1 MRMVLSISAF
11 VAALVMTSALPMTAQ
26 ADGHSEVYAGS
37 KGYVGEVTPRP
48 AQQYQTNAS
57 TNGSQ
62 PKRVRS
68 AIRYTVPGCPPKF
81 NGMYRGTLY
90 CVDGRPID

>member
-1 MRMVLSISAF
+1 MGIAF
-11 VAALVMTSALPMTAQ
+11 KLRALAGAVALAITMPLAVQ
-26 ADGHSEVYAGS
+26 AEGHSDTYVGA
-37 KGYVGEVTPRP
+37 KGYVGEVNARP
-48 AQQYQTNAS
+48 AKQYRTKDR

-68 AIRYTVPGCPPKF
+68 TVRYTVPGCPPKF

>member
-1 MRMVLSISAF
+1 MILKAQVVS
-11 VAALVMTSALPMTAQ
+11 LVMACLLPVSVQ
-26 ADGHSEVYAGS
+26 ADGHSDAYAGS
-37 KGYVGEVTPRP
+37 KGYVGKVAAQP
-48 AQQYQTNAS
+48 AKQNYAKAR

-62 PKRVRS
+62 PKRVRNTV
-68 AIRYTVPGCPPKF
+68 RYTVPGCPPRF

>member
-1 MRMVLSISAF
+1 MGMKLKAPVLMV
-11 VAALVMTSALPMTAQ
+11 ALAMASTLPMAVL
-26 ADGHSEVYAGS
+26 ADGHSNVYAGT
-37 KGYVGEVTPRP
+37 KGYVGEVAPRP
-48 AQQYQTNAS
+48 TQQYRPNS
-57 TNGSQ
+57 SVNGEQ

-68 AIRYTVPGCPPKF
+68 VVRYTVPGCPPRF

>member
-1 MRMVLSISAF
+1 MGILLKTQTLAAV
-11 VAALVMTSALPMTAQ
+11 VALASALPMAVQ
-26 ADGHSEVYAGS
+26 ADGHSDAYVGA
-37 KGYVGEVTPRP
+37 KGYVGEVAVRP
-48 AQQYQTNAS
+48 TKQYYPKDRS
-57 TNGSQ
+57 NGSQ

-68 AIRYTVPGCPPKF
+68 TVRYTVPGCPPKF